1 MQSSELKGVKRQFFG
16 PNKLQNHRNEG
27 KGREK
32 KKERGRRKE
41 EKRKKQRVALLIFI
55 IMATLE
61 TGGKKTAGLKKGKF
75 GRNVFKN
82 PARHIIKIKKIFNI

>member
-32 KKERGRRKE
+32 KKEQGWRKE

-61 TGGKKTAGLKKGKF
+61 TGGKKTAGRKKVNLAVTF
-75 GRNVFKN
+75 S
-82 PARHIIKIKKIFNI
+82 KIRLDI